1 MNENQLAARMQ
12 QRKRA
17 STLVSK
23 ASGGKPFAEDN
34 NDLVKPLRQQSS
46 IGDLPLKPAGKGS

>member
-34 NDLVKPLRQQSS
+34 DLVKPLRQQSS
-46 IGDLPLKPAGKGS
+46 IGDLPLKPAGKAS